1 MFSTTLLS
9 KFEQLTFDK
18 QKQVEA
24 YMDKLLK
31 SSEKKQIVNKPARF
45 GDIKPGFGGAKGL
58 FGEISDDFDEPL
70 DCMKDYML

>member
-1 MFSTTLLS
+1 MVSTALLS
-9 KFEQLTFDK
+9 KFEQLTLEK
-18 QKQVEA
+18 QKRVEA

-31 SSEKKQIVNKPARF
+31 SNENKQLIHKPARF
-45 GDIKPGFGGAKGL
+45 GNIKPGFGGAKGL